1 MTQCIDC
8 LMARRAAV
16 VCGPINLHAF
26 GGPDNPVDK
35 KSGDATSIGDIV
47 LRAKYHLHKGPVADI
62 AGALWLKLPTGDED
76 NFLGTGTTTL
86 RPFLIVSRTFFDV
99 FTPHL
104 NLGYEI
110 DFDRGHQD
118 ALHYILG
125 FETGIEKFSVV
136 VDLLGKYK
144 PNGNGVGDHTLT
156 GSFGGKWNPFKQ
168 FVMFLNFQVP
178 LNEQGLRSNLI
189 TTVGAEYTF

>member
-1 MTQCIDC
+1 M
-8 LMARRAAV
+8 
-16 VCGPINLHAF
+16 
-26 GGPDNPVDK
+26 
-35 KSGDATSIGDIV
+35 
-47 LRAKYHLHKGPVADI
+47 
-62 AGALWLKLPTGDED
+62 
-76 NFLGTGTTTL
+76 
-86 RPFLIVSRTFFDV
+86 VSRTFFDV

-104 NLGYEI
+104 NLGYAI

-136 VDLLGKYK
+136 VDVLGKYK

-156 GSFGGKWNPFKQ
+156 GSFGGKWNPCKQ